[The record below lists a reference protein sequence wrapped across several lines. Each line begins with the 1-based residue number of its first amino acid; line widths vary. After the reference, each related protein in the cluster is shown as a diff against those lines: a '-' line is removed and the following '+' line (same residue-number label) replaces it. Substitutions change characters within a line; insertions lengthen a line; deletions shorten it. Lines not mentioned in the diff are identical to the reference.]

1 MNAVDKK
8 TLTGP
13 SLPLQLLDDGN
24 LQMAPNRR
32 SLKRAPSRR
41 STRRSVNGKA
51 ASQLANVLYSE
62 VGNQDLESPSA
73 TRIELSKGRMAV
85 AVRIRPLSAAEE
97 EHSQRRVV
105 SAFDERQLIFDPKSG
120 YDDLERQPRVQG
132 SKIVSLAEKNQQFEF
147 DRVFDEACDNHKV
160 YEDTVVPLLASF
172 LDGFNCSVFAYGAT
186 GSGKTHTMMGQE
198 RDRGIVSLTMERL
211 FAQLEGLES
220 DNLIEVQASYF
231 EIYNENILD
240 LLRPGKS
247 EAKSL
252 DIRESGKNVFI
263 SGLSYHA
270 VTTME
275 QILELIEEGSKRRS
289 QSETQ
294 ANAKS
299 SRSHAIF
306 QINLKITNKT
316 TRTLQES
323 KMSLIDLAGSER
335 AAGVNKSRDRFK
347 EGTNINKSLLAL
359 GNCINAL
366 AENKKAHVPYRDSK
380 LTRILKD
387 SLGGTA
393 VTLMIAAISPSHGSY
408 ETTHKT
414 LLYAQR
420 ARKIQ
425 TTATKNQNK
434 VALGGVT
441 NYMAL
446 MNTLTAQLQSAQAQ
460 TAQLRKQLQ
469 AEQNHSAKLQE
480 TIEDLQTELTS
491 TYDLAKDVRN
501 NTSVEDDSSREVAS
515 SRTDVA
521 DRYTEELFRQ
531 VIRARNREIEAIAA
545 VKQAQFSRALGLP
558 GDNFDTLL
566 RTAQM
571 MGQKRVDMERMIAD
585 ARTKI
590 SSDAMSP
597 LDSRYLHDTTQREMQ
612 ETQNLA
618 ARIVQMALKTGAQVE
633 VPLTRFLAFDNTDE
647 LEIPLPISSPMS
659 AAIHMDPPSTPM
671 RGSDTALNQTF
682 SKFLTPP
689 VPAPRSAIKT
699 NTITK
704 QTSASTVPFDNDAQA
719 TGSIR
724 APSVGLASKVR
735 RVLIRSQSSRTLGD
749 NNHIR
754 QFPQQPQ
761 LTAKSSFLKK
771 PTWK

>member
-1 MNAVDKK
+1 MER
-8 TLTGP
+8 P
-13 SLPLQLLDDGN
+13 SATEN
-24 LQMAPNRR
+24 KLQMAPSRR

-41 STRRSVNGKA
+41 STRRSIGKTGV
-51 ASQLANVLYSE
+51 QLAHAIFSE
-62 VGNQDLESPSA
+62 DLVPTSA

-85 AVRIRPLSAAEE
+85 AVRIRPLSAYEE

-105 SAFDERQLIFDPKSG
+105 SALDERQLIFDPKSS
-120 YDDLERQPRVQG
+120 YEDLERQPRVQG
-132 SKIVSLAEKNQQFEF
+132 SKIVSMAEKNEQFEF
-147 DRVFDEACDNHKV
+147 DRVFDESSDNLKV
-160 YEDTVVPLLASF
+160 YEDTVVPLLTSF
-172 LDGFNCSVFAYGAT
+172 LDGYNCSVFAYGAT
-186 GSGKTHTMMGQE
+186 GSGKTHTMMGQ
-198 RDRGIVSLTMERL
+198 DTNRGIVSLTMERL
-211 FAQLEGLES
+211 FSQLEGLES
-220 DNLIEVQASYF
+220 ENVIEVQASYF

-247 EAKSL
+247 EAKPL
-252 DIRESGKNVFI
+252 EIREAGKNVFI
-263 SGLSYHA
+263 SGLSHHA

-275 QILELIEEGSKRRS
+275 QILELIQEGSRRRS

-306 QINLKITNKT
+306 QISLKITNKI

-335 AAGVNKSRDRFK
+335 AAGVNRSRDRFK

-393 VTLMIAAISPSHGSY
+393 VTLMIAAISPSNASY

-425 TTATKNQNK
+425 TTVTKNQNK

-441 NYMAL
+441 NYMTL
-446 MNTLTAQLQSAQAQ
+446 VNTLSAQLQTAQ
-460 TAQLRKQLQ
+460 TQNAQLRKQLQ
-469 AEQNHSAKLQE
+469 TEQSNSAKLQAKV
-480 TIEDLQTELTS
+480 EDLQVELNTARS
-491 TYDLAKDVRN
+491 NNSIGESSPHAKIGP
-501 NTSVEDDSSREVAS
+501 SVLEI
-515 SRTDVA
+515 A

-531 VIRARNREIEAIAA
+531 VIRARNREIEAISA
-545 VKQAQFSRALGLP
+545 VKQAQFARSLGLP
-558 GDNFDTLL
+558 SESIDVLL
-566 RTAQM
+566 QNSQAM
-571 MGQKRVDMERMIAD
+571 SQKKLDMDRMIAE
-585 ARTKI
+585 ARTKV
-590 SSDAMSP
+590 STNAMSP

-612 ETQNLA
+612 ETQQLA
-618 ARIVQMALKTGAQVE
+618 ARLIQMALKGGAQLE
-633 VPLTRFLAFDNTDE
+633 IPLTRFLALDNTE
-647 LEIPLPISSPMS
+647 ALSIPLSALASNSESSS
-659 AAIHMDPPSTPM
+659 MDIQQPCTPA
-671 RGSDTALNQTF
+671 RNATECPLNQTF
-682 SKFLTPP
+682 SKFATPP
-689 VPAPRSAIKT
+689 IPAPRSAIKN

-704 QTSASTVPFDNDAQA
+704 QTSASNVLGFDRDVQA
-719 TGSIR
+719 VQGSAR
-724 APSVGLASKVR
+724 LPPVSLATKVR
-735 RVLIRSQSSRTLGD
+735 RVLVRSQSTRTFGD
-749 NNHIR
+749 NNTNNNQNSMRAFLHH
-754 QFPQQPQ
+754 QPPK
-761 LTAKSSFLKK
+761 ANFIKK